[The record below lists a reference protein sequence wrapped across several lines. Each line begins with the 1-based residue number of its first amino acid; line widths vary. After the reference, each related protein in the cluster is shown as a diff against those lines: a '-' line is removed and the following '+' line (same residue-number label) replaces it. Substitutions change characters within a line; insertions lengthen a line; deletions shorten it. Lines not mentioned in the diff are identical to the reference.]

1 MLTEGQKSI
10 NNMVKVKMD
19 GKADKCKRVAIFIMF
34 GGIESSSSIV
44 NFIKSL
50 SREGYTVDVFSPD
63 SFKEIFDHGYENI
76 NFYSNRDFDARGKHK
91 NIKQILN
98 LDLIGCL
105 FSKLHRSV
113 KLHDIKSCIFY
124 SLFIARYLKILSYLN
139 YISSIIKSNEHMC
152 FIGVERMGLIV
163 ADLVNYNKTPLIY
176 YSLELYYSA
185 PPGIRRFRFNIIR
198 GLEVIAHYNAIA
210 TIIQD
215 EERAKVLFGY
225 NKIPEDKQKTLYLP
239 VSMKGDSFKERSDF
253 LYETLGIPRDKKILL
268 QLGMIASPRMS
279 VEIARS
285 AQNWPDDWVLV
296 MHGTINKDTKQQIK
310 KLNKRGNIYLSEK
323 KVPFEDIP
331 KVVASAHI
339 GLVFYKNFINYNYYN
354 NYYIGSSSGQLAHHL
369 QCGIP
374 IIARNIPS
382 LRRVVDGCQCG
393 LAVDDADSIAES
405 AKIIFNNYEF
415 FRENAFKCF
424 EERYRFEKHF
434 ETINKFIESL
444 LV

>member
-1 MLTEGQKSI
+1 
-10 NNMVKVKMD
+10 MVKVKLD
-19 GKADKCKRVAIFIMF
+19 GKVDKCKRVAIFITYKN
-34 GGIESSSSIV
+34 IESSASLI

-50 SREGYTVDVFSPD
+50 SRKGYIVDVFSPD
-63 SFKEIFDHGYENI
+63 SFKEIFNPGYENI
-76 NFYSNRDFDARGKHK
+76 NFYSDKGFDARGKHK

-98 LDLIGCL
+98 LDLIGCF

-113 KLHDIKSCIFY
+113 KLHDIKSCVVYAIF
-124 SLFIARYLKILSYLN
+124 IVRRLKRLLYHN
-139 YISSIIKSNEHMC
+139 YICSIIKSKRYIC

-163 ADLVNYNKTPLIY
+163 ADLVNYNEVPLIY
-176 YSLELYYSA
+176 YSLELYYSP
-185 PPGIRRFRFNIIR
+185 PPGILPRFAFNAYR
-198 GLEVIAHYNAIA
+198 GLEVIAHSNAIA

-225 NKIPEDKQKTLYLP
+225 NKVPSNKQEILYLP
-239 VSMKGDSFKERSDF
+239 VSMLGDSFKERTDF
-253 LYETLGIPRDKKILL
+253 FYETLGIPRDKKILL
-268 QLGMIASPRMS
+268 QLGMIGSERMS
-279 VEIARS
+279 VEIAKS
-285 AQNWPDDWVLV
+285 AQNWHEDWVLV
-296 MHGTINKDTKQQIK
+296 MHGNFNEGIEHQIR

-323 KVPFEDIP
+323 KVPPGDIP

-339 GLVFYKNFINYNYYN
+339 GLVFYKNLINSNYYN
-354 NYYIGSSSGQLAHHL
+354 NYYMGSSSGQLAHHL

-374 IIARNIPS
+374 IITLNIPS

-434 ETINKFIESL
+434 ENISKFIESL
-444 LV
+444 T